1 MNSVFLQIKSALDL
15 KTVIPAESNLQM
27 GRHHLEE
34 CPFCHGHDCFSIAKH
49 GQSYKCF
56 QCSESGDVF
65 DFIGK
70 YRGTTEQETLLHC
83 AELAGITLEEKK
95 KAVRLSKVEKVLLAA
110 ARYYHGQVQIN
121 GAKQYFLDTRKH
133 SLPVL
138 QRMKVGWS
146 DGQLHKHLLKE
157 KFTEEDII
165 SSGLVRKNDSGTLY
179 DLFAAHLAVF
189 PHIHND
195 RVLHFSCKDPAKQ
208 KPPYQLP
215 VANRH
220 KNWLFYNQS
229 ALDRHKAVLV
239 VEGENDT
246 LSVLDAGITNV
257 IGLIGQISEEQLK
270 ALKAQS
276 NAGKSLLLWMDNDSD
291 PAKPLAKGFGYIR
304 KISKELAGADVRI
317 LVYPDQHKDPDEYLH
332 SLPEKDRR
340 TAVGALEERAIRYL
354 EWEIMQAGQRPT
366 LAEKL
371 EHLKC
376 FDIFKQISLLSAIE
390 QQVYAEKIEQI
401 GFSGQAIQ
409 EQLKSGIG
417 LREKINAYLSR
428 FGNVRDADPNI
439 LASLIFN
446 DFTREGR
453 FFHDAGHKV
462 FLLYKE
468 VIYEV
473 GNNRPF
479 NALIK
484 QKTRLLP
491 TEQPGRSVWESLAS
505 EAYSA
510 GHAIK
515 MGSWLHTDKNTDN
528 VYLNLNSPSNGI
540 IKISSKGVEAIQNGL
555 NDDDILL
562 QSSHKME
569 PFTYDQDVQI
579 NTGISELRKLL
590 FDNFSCKQDSKF
602 LLLCWTIS
610 CFISDFSP
618 HVSPLMKAE
627 GETGSGKTTAARLIE
642 HLLYGSEHLGE
653 ISVAGAYAEASTN
666 PLLVID
672 NLENQDIKN
681 DVMKF
686 LLLVATRG
694 RKIKRKGGTESDVTE
709 ESPKSLVMITA
720 IEPFIKSE
728 LINRTLVVQF
738 SKHLY
743 NSTFIDDEATRHIL
757 RRRNLILSAILKLIQ
772 SEIIPNL
779 EQRTAYISV
788 LNMQFKGH
796 SKDRLNSYLALMM
809 LILEKLLRH
818 WDGATPKAQDIWA
831 NWIRTQNEMAQDH
844 EIQSNNI
851 LQLLDGLI
859 RAYRLEIDRRECA
872 ATSKVCEDGS
882 TAHQYTHHEYGIP
895 VTVYPPNQLPEDP
908 EMMATVME
916 FEAKG
921 SDLSYA
927 FTRFC
932 KNQGMSNPYPTASI
946 FSARLKNERS
956 VLQKA
961 GWELVTKDSETMYFK
976 TVRGQHVFKFRHIF
990 IR

>member
-15 KTVIPAESNLQM
+15 RTVIPAESGLQM

-34 CPFCHGHDCFSIAKH
+34 CPFCHGHNCFSIAKN
-49 GQSYKCF
+49 GQAYKCF
-56 QCSESGDVF
+56 QCSEAGDVF
-65 DFIGK
+65 DFIAK
-70 YRGTTEQETLLHC
+70 YHGTSEQEALLRC
-83 AELAGITLEEKK
+83 AETAGITLEEKK
-95 KAVRLSKVEKVLLAA
+95 KAVRLSKAEKVLLIA
-110 ARYYHGQVQIN
+110 ARYYHEHVQIN

-133 SLPVL
+133 SLPVI

-157 KFTEEDII
+157 GFNEEDILA
-165 SSGLVRKNDSGTLY
+165 SGLVRKNDSGSLY
-179 DLFAAHLAVF
+179 DLFAPHLAIF
-189 PHIHND
+189 PHIHGD

-215 VANRH
+215 LANRH
-220 KNWLFYNQS
+220 KSWLFYNQS
-229 ALDRHKAVLV
+229 ALDRHKSVLL

-257 IGLIGQISEEQLK
+257 AGLIGQISEEQLK
-270 ALKAQS
+270 TLKTQG
-276 NAGKSLLLWMDNDSD
+276 NAGKQFVLWMDNDFD
-291 PAKPLAKGFGYIR
+291 PAKPLTKGYGYIR
-304 KISKELAGADVRI
+304 KISKELTGADVRVI
-317 LVYPDQHKDPDEYLH
+317 VYPSQHKDPDEYLH
-332 SLPEKDRR
+332 SLPEHDRR
-340 TAVGALEERAIRYL
+340 AAVDELETQAIRYL
-354 EWEIMQAGQRPT
+354 EWEIMQAGKLPT
-366 LAEKL
+366 LAERL
-371 EHLKC
+371 EHLKT
-376 FDIFKQISLLSAIE
+376 FELFKQVNLLSVIE

-401 GFSGQAIQ
+401 GFSKQAVQ
-409 EQLKSGIG
+409 EQLEAGAN
-417 LREKINAYLSR
+417 LREQITDYLAE
-428 FGNVRDADPNI
+428 FGSARDANPNVI
-439 LASLIFN
+439 ADLIFK
-446 DFTREGR
+446 DFSKEGR
-453 FFHDAGHKV
+453 FFHSFEDKV
-462 FLLYKE
+462 FLLYKQK
-468 VIYEV
+468 IFEV

-484 QKTRLLP
+484 SKTGLLP

-515 MGSWLHTDKNTDN
+515 MGSWLYTDKATDN
-528 VYLNLNSPSNGI
+528 VFLNLNSPKNSI
-540 IKISSKGVEAIQNGL
+540 IKINTKSIEIIHNGL

-569 PFTYDQDVQI
+569 PFSYDTDAHI
-579 NTGISELRKLL
+579 NTGISELKKLL

-602 LLLCWTIS
+602 LLICWMIS
-610 CFISDFSP
+610 CFVSEFSP
-618 HVSPLMKAE
+618 HVSPLLKAE

-642 HLLYGSEHLGE
+642 HLLYGSEHLGD
-653 ISVAGAYAEASTN
+653 ISVAGAYAEAATN
-666 PLLVID
+666 PLVVID

-694 RKIKRKGGTESDVTE
+694 SKTKRKGGTESGVTE

-728 LINRTLVVQF
+728 LINRTLVIQF

-743 NSTFIDDEATRHIL
+743 NSTFIDDEATRQIL

-788 LNMQFKGH
+788 LNMQFRGH

-818 WDGATPKAQDIWA
+818 WDAPAPKAADIWA

-844 EIQSNNI
+844 EVQSNSI

-859 RAYRLEIDRRECA
+859 RAYRLEIDKGGCT
-872 ATSKVCEDGS
+872 ATPVTCKDGS
-882 TAHQYTHHEYGIP
+882 TAQQYTHPEYGIP
-895 VTVYPPNQLPEDP
+895 VTVYPPKEIPEDR
-908 EMMATVME
+908 EMLATVME

-946 FSARLKNERS
+946 FSARLKNERN
-956 VLQKA
+956 VLEKA
-961 GWELVTKDSETMYFK
+961 GWELMTKDSETMYFK
-976 TVRGQHVFKFRHIF
+976 TVRGQHVFKFRHTF